1 MEDEQI
7 HPLHDIDKQI
17 VDSLIVKKSPED
29 NDLINLARLIL
40 RYEKF
45 PGEKALISDLEKTLN
60 FWQMSKEKLF
70 SETRKIWSKDFRPI
84 NNITKDLI
92 GSGFDT
98 TTNISK

>member
-7 HPLHDIDKQI
+7 HPLHDTDKQI
-17 VDSLIVKKSPED
+17 VDSLIVLKSPEN

-45 PGEKALISDLEKTLN
+45 PGEKALKTDLEKTLN
-60 FWQMSKEKLF
+60 FWQMSKEQLF
-70 SETRKIWSKDFRPI
+70 SKTRKIWSNDFRPDS
-84 NNITKDLI
+84 NITKDLI

-98 TTNISK
+98 SDN